1 MSLDV
6 YGGIGLAVT
15 AAMTNAAGR
24 PDVSKD
30 ASSSQALLMA
40 LAAEVSEETAQ
51 RQKLQAERA
60 AAAVPITR
68 SRITLAA
75 TLIAVPALIVLLVVN
90 FVASPAP
97 VVPDSPREALNFAIK
112 QIENF
117 REDYS
122 RLPDTLIQAGPFSDR
137 EFSYTKKPDG
147 QYQLVV
153 RKHGEVLTYD
163 SPHERRR

>member
-1 MSLDV
+1 
-6 YGGIGLAVT
+6 
-15 AAMTNAAGR
+15 MTNAAGSR
-24 PDVSKD
+24 DASRDVST
-30 ASSSQALLMA
+30 SQALLME

-60 AAAVPITR
+60 AEIVPVTR
-68 SRITLAA
+68 SRITLVAM
-75 TLIAVPALIVLLVVN
+75 LIAVPVLIGLVVMSY
-90 FVASPAP
+90 VVSPAS

-122 RLPDTLIQAGPFSDR
+122 KLPDTLIQAGPFTDA

-153 RKHGEVLTYD
+153 RKHGQVLTYD
-163 SPHERRR
+163 SPREGRR

>member
-1 MSLDV
+1 
-6 YGGIGLAVT
+6 
-15 AAMTNAAGR
+15 MTNAAGR
-24 PDVSKD
+24 QEVSRAAREASKD
-30 ASSSQALLMA
+30 VSSSQALLME
-40 LAAEVSEETAQ
+40 LASEVSQENAQ

-60 AAAVPITR
+60 AAAVPVTR
-68 SRITLAA
+68 SRITLGAM
-75 TLIAVPALIVLLVVN
+75 LIAVPALIVLLVMN
-90 FVASPAP
+90 FIVSPAS

-122 RLPDTLIQAGPFSDR
+122 RLPDTLIEAGPFTDR
-137 EFSYTKKPDG
+137 EFSYTRKPDG
-147 QYQLVV
+147 QYRLVV